1 MSLRD
6 HLKSLVHVFKLYST
20 PPSSERIIYSFKSF
34 FLLAVGYSGSSSED
48 GLSKLQSNALTNGG
62 GAP

>member
-1 MSLRD
+1 MFLNCIPLLLL
-6 HLKSLVHVFKLYST
+6 LKG
-20 PPSSERIIYSFKSF
+20 SFIPLKVF

-48 GLSKLQSNALTNGG
+48 GLSKLQSNALTDGG